1 MKTRIFL
8 ICLFSLTGV
17 GALALTEN
25 LDVSGKTEFI
35 ATGKPGF
42 IKIDG
47 LGSGLT
53 GSLKVAGNLVS
64 GKATFP
70 LSTLDTGVGLR
81 DRHLK
86 DEFLQV
92 QKFPDA
98 ELTLNNVSLDKNP
111 IANGFSQ
118 DKVPFTGILKV
129 HGVSHPVNGTID
141 LSTAVGTTK
150 GDAQFGIKI
159 SDFGFPEPKFMG
171 MKVNDDVQV
180 KVHLEATKTKAG

>member
-1 MKTRIFL
+1 MKTKIFL
-8 ICLFSLTGV
+8 IGLFSLSS
-17 GALALTEN
+17 LAFAED
-25 LDVSGKTEFI
+25 LDVSGRSEFI

-47 LGSGLT
+47 LGSGLK
-53 GSLKVAGNLVS
+53 GNLKVTGNLVS
-64 GKATFP
+64 GQASFP
-70 LSTLDTGVGLR
+70 LNTLDTGVSLR
-81 DRHLK
+81 DKHLK

-92 QKFPDA
+92 QKYPDA
-98 ELTLNNVSLDKNP
+98 ELTVNKVSLAKNP
-111 IANGFSQ
+111 TADGFSQ
-118 DKVPFTGILKV
+118 DKVPFTGVLKV

-141 LSTAVGTTK
+141 LNTSAGTTK

-180 KVHLEATKTKAG
+180 KVHLEAKKTNAG